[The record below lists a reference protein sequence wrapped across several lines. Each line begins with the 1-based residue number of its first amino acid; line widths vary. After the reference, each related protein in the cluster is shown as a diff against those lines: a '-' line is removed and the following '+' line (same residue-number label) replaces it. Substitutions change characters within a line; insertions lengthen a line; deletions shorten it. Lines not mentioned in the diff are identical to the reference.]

1 MQAVYVL
8 YSSPISRNDATYA
21 RSTLQQRSIRNSLH
35 SLSIFGFSD
44 PGHTLRALRFPRAI
58 EPEVEFLNQ
67 CPVILHDGLGAYS
80 IMNLIW

>member
-44 PGHTLRALRFPRAI
+44 PDHTLRALRFPRAV
-58 EPEVEFLNQ
+58 EPEVGFLNR

-80 IMNLIW
+80 IMNLI